1 MSSRNL
7 FAFILMTCL
16 AAVGFLGLAPVAN
29 AASAGQSIMNPGES
43 VRNNVIKIKRRHGD
57 PRIYQPIGP
66 GSAHDYGYYY
76 SRGYYPRHIG
86 PGYIYYG
93 SPYFYSGGDYSNS
106 SYRPEYDDDNYAD
119 LSSSAKER
127 CARRFRS
134 FEWDTGLYTTYGGNR
149 KLCSYL
155 R

>member
-1 MSSRNL
+1 MSGRNL
-7 FAFILMTCL
+7 FASILMTCL
-16 AAVGFLGLAPVAN
+16 LAVGLFGIGPVAN
-29 AASAGQSIMNPGES
+29 AASAGQSFKNPAES
-43 VRNNVIKIKRRHGD
+43 VRNNVIEIKRRHGD

-66 GSAHDYGYYY
+66 GSAHDYAYYY

-93 SPYFYSGGDYSNS
+93 FPYFYSGVNYSN
-106 SYRPEYDDDNYAD
+106 YYERDNDDDDYAD
-119 LSSSAKER
+119 VPSSAKER

-134 FEWDTGLYTTYGGNR
+134 FDWDTGLYTTYGGKT
-149 KLCSYL
+149 KLCPYL